1 MDISEVQAVQ
11 IVCLIN
17 QGLSQQQVAITLA
30 ISNNFNNVWF
40 LVKKIKMI
48 YYLIKILLVDRFF
61 CTSVILFINFV
72 LSPID
77 VEVFK

>member
-17 QGLSQQQVAITLA
+17 QRLSQQQVAIILA

-40 LVKKIKMI
+40 LLKKLKMI
-48 YYLIKILLVDRFF
+48 
-61 CTSVILFINFV
+61 SSSS
-72 LSPID
+72 LSIQS
-77 VEVFK
+77 